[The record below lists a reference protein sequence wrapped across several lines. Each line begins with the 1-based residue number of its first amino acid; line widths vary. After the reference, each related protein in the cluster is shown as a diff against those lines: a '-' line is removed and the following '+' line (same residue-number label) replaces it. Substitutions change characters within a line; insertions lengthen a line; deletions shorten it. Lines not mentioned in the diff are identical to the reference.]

1 MSYYECPSCG
11 ASDGQGCYSTCPT
24 VLQARVKELEAALVR
39 VMIGG
44 NSLAQI
50 IGADH
55 PPYGTSYDEALAHYG
70 PGHRYEA
77 WCCWNAIMQARDEL
91 YPSQEPA

>member
-1 MSYYECPSCG
+1 M
-11 ASDGQGCYSTCPT
+11 
-24 VLQARVKELEAALVR
+24 LQARVAELEAALVR
-39 VMIGG
+39 VMIGS

-70 PGHRYEA
+70 GGVKYEA
-77 WCCWNAIMQARDEL
+77 WCCWNSIMQARAVLD
-91 YPSQEPA
+91 PTQEK